1 MPWNSAANSNTTIRA
16 VVRLLASDRVANHEC
31 LDMCR
36 KLKRFLQSRRRSA
49 ELMRVLRRA
58 GPNTHESKHFLKSC
72 SSEFNVHEVNRFLER
87 NGLDVAM
94 TVFLKARLY
103 ERRSGLRRTEHI

>member
-1 MPWNSAANSNTTIRA
+1 MAL
-16 VVRLLASDRVANHEC
+16 RLLASDRVANHEC
-31 LDMCR
+31 LDICR
-36 KLKRFLQSRRRSA
+36 KLKRFLHSRRRSA

-58 GPNTHESKHFLKSC
+58 GPNTHESKHFLKAC
-72 SSEFNVHEVNRFLER
+72 SEFNAHEVHRCLKKI
-87 NGLDVAM
+87 GLDVAM

>member
-1 MPWNSAANSNTTIRA
+1 MNDHLTLGMVIRFIVSDRA
-16 VVRLLASDRVANHEC
+16 VNRERRDLC
-31 LDMCR
+31 LR
-36 KLKRFLQSRRRSA
+36 LKRFLHSRRRSA

-58 GPNTHESKHFLKSC
+58 GPNTHESKHFLKAC

-94 TVFLKARLY
+94 TVFLRARLY
-103 ERRSGLRRTEHI
+103 VRESGWSLTEHI